1 MEEIYISSPEQ
12 SLTQAD
18 IDSAVD
24 GLLKQYPDVKKL
36 LIIPPDYTRCFSKA
50 GEITR
55 AIYQRLH
62 GKAKI
67 DIMPALG
74 THAMITEEE
83 RVKMFGDIPAS
94 LFIHHKWQTD
104 TVNIGTVPSEFVSN
118 LSDGAFTDPIDVE
131 VNRKFWEDDYDL
143 ILSVG
148 QVVPHE
154 VVGMANYSKNIF
166 VGIGGR
172 QMINKSHMLG
182 AICGIE
188 QALGNDHAPAREV
201 FDYAQDHY
209 LKDKPLVYIL
219 TVTTTDNTGTNLN
232 GLYIGSS
239 RKVYEE
245 AVKMSQ
251 QLNITYLEKP
261 AKKVVA
267 YLDPMEL
274 KTTWVGNKGIYRSRM
289 AIADG
294 GELLILAPG
303 VHNFGENEEVDKAI
317 RQYGYIGRDK
327 ILELYKQNKFPNQLM
342 VPAHL
347 IHGSSDGRFSITY
360 AVDPALMSKQEIESV
375 GFKYMDVHDALKV
388 YDPNKL
394 HDGWQTMP
402 NGGEI
407 YFIKNPATGLWR
419 LH

>member
-1 MEEIYISSPEQ
+1 MEEIYMSPSNK
-12 SLTQAD
+12 SLTQRD
-18 IDSAVD
+18 IDESINK
-24 GLLKQYPDVKKL
+24 LLWQYPNVHKL
-36 LIIPPDYTRCFSKA
+36 LIIPPDFTRCFSKA

-55 AIYQRLH
+55 AIYEKLH
-62 GKAKI
+62 GKVQI

-74 THAMITEEE
+74 THAMLTDEE
-83 RVKMFGDIPAS
+83 RIKMFGDIPKS

-104 TVNIGTVPSEFVSN
+104 TVNIGTVPADFVSD
-118 LSDGAFTDPIDVE
+118 LSGGAFTDPIDVE
-131 VNRKFWEDDYDL
+131 VNKRFWEDDYDL

-188 QALGNDHAPAREV
+188 QALGNDYAPAREV
-201 FDYAQDHY
+201 FDYAQEHY
-209 LKDKPLVYIL
+209 LKEKPLIYIL
-219 TVTTTDNTGTNLN
+219 TVTTTSSAGTDLN

-251 QLNITYLEKP
+251 KLNITYLERP

-294 GELLILAPG
+294 GELILLAPG
-303 VHNFGENEEVDKAI
+303 VHSFGENEEVDKAI
-317 RQYGYIGRDK
+317 RQHGYIGRDEVLK
-327 ILELYKQNKFPNQLM
+327 LYKQNKFPNQLM

-360 AVDPALMSKQEIESV
+360 AVDPKLISKAEIESV
-375 GFKYMDVHDALKV
+375 GFKYMDIHDAVKKYNPSVLK
-388 YDPNKL
+388 
-394 HDGWQTMP
+394 DGWQTLAD
-402 NGGEI
+402 GEEI
-407 YFIKNPATGLWR
+407 YFIRNPATGLWR
-419 LH
+419 LY

>member
-1 MEEIYISSPEQ
+1 MEEIYISSPEH

-24 GLLKQYPDVKKL
+24 RLLRQYPNVKKL

-104 TVNIGTVPSEFVSN
+104 TVNIGTVPGEFVSN

-219 TVTTTDNTGTNLN
+219 TVTTTDDTGTNLN
-232 GLYIGSS
+232 GLYIGSG
-239 RKVYEE
+239 RRAYEE

-402 NGGEI
+402 NGEEI